1 VRIILYTGKGG
12 VGKTSVAAA
21 TAVRC
26 ARSGKKTLVVSTDA
40 AHSLG
45 DSLDIPLSPEP
56 LEIKK
61 NLWAQEIDSA
71 HEVEKGWGKVQEYL
85 TALFTSKTIKNITTE
100 ELTVFPGMEE
110 LLSLLRILRYYK
122 EKTYK
127 VIIID
132 CAPTGETLA
141 LLSFPEMLRWW
152 MDKLFPFKRKT
163 LKIVRPVIQP
173 ILGVPM
179 PHDSVMGEIETIYN
193 QLNEMKEILSNR
205 EITSIRIVVNPE
217 KMVIKEAQRSYTYLN
232 IYDFNIDAVIVNRV
246 IPDDVTDTYFSVWK
260 SIQKKYLQSI
270 NESFSPLPMFYAPLF
285 EKEIVGIEMLERMGD
300 ELYKECDPVA
310 IMFNRRIQQVE
321 KIGEEYLFSI
331 FMPFIEKKE
340 VSLDQKGDELIVKV
354 GNVKRT
360 ITMPRTLV
368 NVPITGAKFEEE
380 TLKIRFGGVTHD

>member
-1 VRIILYTGKGG
+1 
-12 VGKTSVAAA
+12 
-21 TAVRC
+21 
-26 ARSGKKTLVVSTDA
+26 
-40 AHSLG
+40 
-45 DSLDIPLSPEP
+45 
-56 LEIKK
+56 
-61 NLWAQEIDSA
+61 
-71 HEVEKGWGKVQEYL
+71 
-85 TALFTSKTIKNITTE
+85 
-100 ELTVFPGMEE
+100 
-110 LLSLLRILRYYK
+110 
-122 EKTYK
+122 
-127 VIIID
+127 
-132 CAPTGETLA
+132 
-141 LLSFPEMLRWW
+141 MLRWW
-152 MDKLFPFKRKT
+152 MDKLFPFKRKA

-246 IPDDVTDTYFSVWK
+246 IPDDVTDTYFSMWK

-300 ELYKECDPVA
+300 ELYRKCDPVA